1 MNRRV
6 FHFATVLLWL
16 ALPIVALQYHEA
28 WDRLPGRM
36 AVHFNAANQANGWMT
51 REQSLNFNLWMIA
64 IALVVS
70 TIVLTAASWRSV
82 AGFRWVLLGFFV
94 VLLGF
99 LLSVNQA
106 VIDYNRYGTPIHPER
121 VVVVL
126 AVVVAALIATYL
138 FSHRQMALPGGETLT
153 VETHASR
160 PWSALILIA
169 MIGPIVAMALAP
181 GAVRIPLLLVGTIG
195 IFAFAMAWGGFQYR
209 FLQHGV
215 EIRMLGFRLRSIP
228 RNPHRELCHRALGLH
243 SRLRHSRHGRHAR
256 LCVVQQ
262 GSAHQD
268 YQRRSLSWAQ
278 RSRTAS
284 FGIWIMMMGVV
295 TSEVDCWIADIRV
308 LILASS

>member
-36 AVHFNAANQANGWMT
+36 AVHFNAASQANGWMT
-51 REQSLNFNLWMIA
+51 REKSLNFNLWMIA

-70 TIVLTAASWRSV
+70 TIVLTVASWRSV
-82 AGFRWVLLGFFV
+82 AGFSWVLLGFFV
-94 VLLGF
+94 VLIGF

-121 VVVVL
+121 VVIVL

-138 FSHRQMALPGGETLT
+138 FSHRQMPLPGGETLT
-153 VETHASR
+153 VETHTSR

-181 GAVRIPLLLVGTIG
+181 GAVRIPLLLVETIG
-195 IFAFAMAWGGFQYR
+195 IFAFAMAWGGFEYR
-209 FLQHGV
+209 FQQHGL

-228 RNPHRELCHRALGLH
+228 RSAIVSYAIEPWAFIRGYGIRGIGNTRAYVWCNKVVHIKTTNGEVYLGH
-243 SRLRHSRHGRHAR
+243 NDPAR
-256 LCVVQQ
+256 IVRDLDQ
-262 GSAHQD
+262 
-268 YQRRSLSWAQ
+268 
-278 RSRTAS
+278 
-284 FGIWIMMMGVV
+284 MMGVV
-295 TSEVDCWIADIRV
+295 TRG
-308 LILASS
+308 